1 MICRLTGRVVDV
13 QENRAVLA
21 VGDVCY
27 EVWVSGA
34 AAVGLAQGGPEA
46 STTLYT
52 LQIFEGNAAVG
63 SLTPRLYGFRSPAE
77 REFCQLLTRVKG
89 VSLRKALRA
98 LAIPVGE
105 FAAAI
110 ERGDVKLLTSL
121 PEVGK
126 KSAQQFI
133 SDLRDEMPRF
143 MTGEPV
149 SAAIDQ
155 PALTEIQRLAI
166 QILVQ
171 WGDRPADAQ
180 RWVRAAVEQEPTL
193 AEPDAI
199 VAAAYRVKSGAGVR

>member
-1 MICRLTGRVVDV
+1 MICRLTGRVVEIA
-13 QENRAVLA
+13 ENRVVLA
-21 VGDVCY
+21 VGEICY

-34 AAVGLAQGGPEA
+34 AAIALAQAGAE
-46 STTLYT
+46 TLVTLAT
-52 LQIFEGNAAVG
+52 LQVFEGNAAIG

-77 REFCQLLTRVKG
+77 REFCQMLTRVKG

-98 LAIPVGE
+98 VAIPVAE

-133 SDLRDEMPRF
+133 SDLREEVRAF
-143 MTGEPV
+143 MVGEPV

-155 PALTEIQRLAI
+155 PDLTDPQRLAI

-199 VAAAYRVKSGAGVR
+199 VAAAYRMKSGAGMR